1 MREQLSRAA
10 SFSSYDV
17 SKDAR
22 RSPRE
27 GASIVPSDEP
37 TVDRAS
43 MTFRHGLAVTTAIQ
57 AAALLAAAVFVLL
70 ASRWLGSEGKG
81 TQAILVSG
89 GQLLALVLSFGLGS
103 SMPYIV
109 SSDIRLAGLMALR
122 QGQLLVGAAI
132 ALSAA
137 AFFNRSIVLFPSLV
151 GLEGVLVA
159 FTISTIAQ
167 TSYSSLALASGRLWT
182 FNLAALLSAFVS
194 LAILGFLQL
203 IGGITPESV
212 VWAQA
217 LGLAAGVGYVLL
229 DLWVHGL
236 LRVVRTAVN
245 VRGHV
250 RASVLGYATA
260 LLTFLMFR
268 VDIFLV
274 AALAGGLGAVGIY
287 SVATA
292 IAELFLRV
300 PHWAGYLLMPIVA
313 RRGRDAGHQTVRL
326 FWVSVGFAIL
336 LFVLAIAF
344 GGWLDA
350 LVVAVVGMEFSP
362 VLVVLYTIFPR
373 IVFQSGATIL
383 VSNLGGWGYT
393 LYNPGSIAIGL
404 VTVVGLDLALLPRLG
419 LVGAGL
425 ASSTAALAMLVVIMV
440 GFLRLNG
447 LALRAFFPTV
457 LQRRSPSEERP
468 SAA

>member
-1 MREQLSRAA
+1 
-10 SFSSYDV
+10 
-17 SKDAR
+17 
-22 RSPRE
+22 
-27 GASIVPSDEP
+27 
-37 TVDRAS
+37 
-43 MTFRHGLAVTTAIQ
+43 MTFRRGLAVTTAIQ

-89 GQLLALVLSFGLGS
+89 GQLIALVLSFGLGS

-122 QGQLLVGAAI
+122 QGQLLVVAAI

-137 AFFNRSIVLFPSLV
+137 AFFNRSVVLFPSLV
-151 GLEGVLVA
+151 GLEGAVIA

-167 TSYSSLALASGRLWT
+167 TSYSSLALSSGRLWT
-182 FNLAALLSAFVS
+182 FNVTALLAALVS
-194 LAILGFLQL
+194 LAILGVLQL
-203 IGGITPESV
+203 TGGVTPESV

-229 DLWVHGL
+229 DLWRHGL
-236 LRVVRTAVN
+236 LRVVRMAVD
-245 VRGHV
+245 VRSQV
-250 RASVLGYATA
+250 RASALGYATA

-268 VDIFLV
+268 VDVFLV

-292 IAELFLRV
+292 IAELLLRV

-313 RRGRDAGHQTVRL
+313 RRGRDARHQTVRL
-326 FWVSVGFAIL
+326 FWFSVSFAVL
-336 LFVLAIAF
+336 LFVLAVAF

-350 LVVAVVGMEFSP
+350 LVVAVVGTEFSP
-362 VLVVLYTIFPR
+362 VLLVLYTIFPR

-393 LYNPGSIAIGL
+393 LYNPGSIGVGL
-404 VTVVGLDLALLPRLG
+404 VTVVALDLLLLPRVG
-419 LVGAGL
+419 LLGAGL
-425 ASSTAALAMLVVIMV
+425 ASSAAALTMLVVIMI

-447 LALRAFFPTV
+447 LALGAFFPAI
-457 LQRRSPSEERP
+457 LRRTSSSEERP

>member
-1 MREQLSRAA
+1 
-10 SFSSYDV
+10 
-17 SKDAR
+17 
-22 RSPRE
+22 
-27 GASIVPSDEP
+27 
-37 TVDRAS
+37 
-43 MTFRHGLAVTTAIQ
+43 MTFRRDLAVTTAIQ

-89 GQLLALVLSFGLGS
+89 GQFLALVLSFGLGS

-109 SSDIRLAGLMALR
+109 SSDVRLAGLMALR
-122 QGQLLVGAAI
+122 QAQLLVVAAI

-137 AFFNRSIVLFPSLV
+137 AFFNRSVLLFPSLV
-151 GLEGVLVA
+151 GLEGVVIA
-159 FTISTIAQ
+159 FTVSTIAQ
-167 TSYSSLALASGRLWT
+167 PSYSSLALASGRLWT

-194 LAILGFLQL
+194 LAILGFLQM
-203 IGGITPESV
+203 IGGVTPESV

-217 LGLAAGVGYVLL
+217 LGLAAGIGYVLL
-229 DLWVHGL
+229 DLWLHGL
-236 LRVVRTAVN
+236 LRVVRMAVN
-245 VRGHV
+245 VRSQV

-274 AALAGGLGAVGIY
+274 AAFAGLGAVGIY

-292 IAELFLRV
+292 IAELLLRV

-313 RRGRDAGHQTVRL
+313 KRGRDARHQTVRL
-326 FWVSVGFAIL
+326 FWFSVGFAL
-336 LFVLAIAF
+336 VLFVLAIAF
-344 GGWLDA
+344 GDWLDA
-350 LVVAVVGMEFSP
+350 LVVAVVGTEFSP

-393 LYNPGSIAIGL
+393 LYNPGSIAVGL
-404 VTVVGLDLALLPRLG
+404 VTVVALDLALLPRFG
-419 LVGAGL
+419 LVGAGFS
-425 ASSTAALAMLVVIMV
+425 SSTASLVMLVVIMI

-447 LALRAFFPTV
+447 LAPGAFFPAV
-457 LQRRSPSEERP
+457 LRRTTSSEERP

>member
-1 MREQLSRAA
+1 MMFR
-10 SFSSYDV
+10 
-17 SKDAR
+17 KMPR
-22 RSPRE
+22 RSPGE
-27 GASIVPSDEP
+27 GDSIVPSDEP
-37 TVDRAS
+37 PIDRAD
-43 MTFRHGLAVTTAIQ
+43 MTFRRGLAVTTAVQ
-57 AAALLAAAVFVLL
+57 AAALLAAAVFVLF

-81 TQAILVSG
+81 TQALLVSG

-122 QGQLLVGAAI
+122 QAQLLVVAAI

-137 AFFNRSIVLFPSLV
+137 ALFNRGAALFPSLV
-151 GLEGVLVA
+151 GLEGVVIA

-182 FNLAALLSAFVS
+182 FNLAALLGALLS
-194 LAILGFLQL
+194 LSILGLLQL
-203 IGGITPESV
+203 IGRVTPESV

-217 LGLAAGVGYVLL
+217 LGLAAGVAYVLL
-229 DLWVHGL
+229 DLWVNGL
-236 LRVVRTAVN
+236 LRVVRMAVD
-245 VRGHV
+245 VRSQV

-274 AALAGGLGAVGIY
+274 AALAGGLGAAGIY

-292 IAELFLRV
+292 IAELLLRV

-313 RRGRDAGHQTVRL
+313 KRRRDARHQTVRL
-326 FWVSVGFAIL
+326 FWFSVGFAVL

-350 LVVAVVGMEFSP
+350 LVVSFVGTEFSP
-362 VLVVLYTIFPR
+362 VLIVLYTIFPR

-393 LYNPGSIAIGL
+393 LYNPGSIAVGL
-404 VTVVGLDLALLPRLG
+404 VTVVALDLVILPRLG
-419 LVGAGL
+419 LVGAGF
-425 ASSTAALAMLVVIMV
+425 ASSTAALAMLVVIMI
-440 GFLRLNG
+440 GFLRLNS
-447 LALRAFFPTV
+447 LALRAFFPAV
-457 LQRRSPSEERP
+457 LQRTASKEERP